1 MAHRKSYASLGAL
14 LVLGACAGP
23 VAVHR
28 PQAEVPGSQG
38 AVAVPAHGPDPLAS
52 PGPTVPATVTATELT
67 PTETKGPGA
76 ATVASAKSASRVE
89 RTVPLPFPLELS
101 CKKPVSA
108 FCTVGKCATLEDF
121 AKVFNCERIGL
132 ERCGEYRA
140 LTMIAPLL
148 GFVALFDAQGKLV
161 AGERWTDS
169 GDFCDGR
176 AREAWYGPKIRCTPR
191 GVFEPWC
198 TSRAP

>member
-1 MAHRKSYASLGAL
+1 VGAL

-38 AVAVPAHGPDPLAS
+38 AVSVPAHGPEPLAS
-52 PGPTVPATVTATELT
+52 PGPTVGAKELT
-67 PTETKGPGA
+67 PTEAAATETKGPRA
-76 ATVASAKSASRVE
+76 ATVANAKSASRVE
-89 RTVPLPFPLELS
+89 RKIPLPFPLELK
-101 CKKPVSA
+101 CKKPITA

-121 AKVFNCERIGL
+121 AKVFNCEHIGL

-148 GFVALFDAQGKLV
+148 GFVALFDAQRKLV

-176 AREAWYGPKIRCTPR
+176 AREAWYGPKIRCTPS

-198 TSRAP
+198 PSRAP

>member
-1 MAHRKSYASLGAL
+1 MPIADST
-14 LVLGACAGP
+14 
-23 VAVHR
+23 
-28 PQAEVPGSQG
+28 
-38 AVAVPAHGPDPLAS
+38 PAP
-52 PGPTVPATVTATELT
+52 
-67 PTETKGPGA
+67 
-76 ATVASAKSASRVE
+76 RVE
-89 RTVPLPFPLELS
+89 RKVPLPFPRELS
-101 CKKPVSA
+101 CNKPINA

-176 AREAWYGPKIRCTPR
+176 AREAWYGPKIRCAPS

-198 TSRAP
+198 ASRPSRAARP